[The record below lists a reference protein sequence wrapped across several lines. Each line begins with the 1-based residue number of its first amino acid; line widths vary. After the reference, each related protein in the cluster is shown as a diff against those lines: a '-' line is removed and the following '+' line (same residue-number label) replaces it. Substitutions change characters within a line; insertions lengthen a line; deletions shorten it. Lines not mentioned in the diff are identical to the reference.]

1 LNKTELNALIARTKP
16 LKLLVVEDDAQMREA
31 TVAFLDTFFDHI
43 YCANDG
49 VEALELLGNEEIDL
63 ILTDINMPRMSGLEF
78 ISKLREINCDLPIL
92 VLSAYTES
100 SYFLESIKYSVDG
113 YLLKPFD
120 MEQFFLL
127 LLKVVKRLEEK
138 QELLTYQKHLEE
150 MVAQKTKELEHRCL
164 HEYYTDL
171 PNSIMLHDD
180 LMSWKY
186 GYMLLLDM
194 SHFSVINKEY
204 GKEFANHVII
214 RTARVLEKHIHKNAK
229 LYKTESDRFAILL
242 RESSLKEVYL
252 YCDQIVSFFDNHNIG
267 IDDTELHLTFNIGV
281 DKVRADISDTLINC
295 EYALD
300 KSKELGSRHY
310 EVFSERTTA
319 FKDEKEAVKWLRL
332 TRELIMQEQ
341 IEPYFQPI
349 QDLKTGAIVKYEA
362 LARGF
367 YEGEVISPY
376 FFVGQAEKLGL
387 STALTRLMINKTFA
401 FFKDKTQE
409 FSINLTERDL
419 LEGYLIRF
427 LKQKMQQYNI
437 APERITFEILE
448 NITVAKNSKRI
459 TQKLNRLREIGFQ
472 IAVDDFGIENSNF
485 SRLLEINID
494 YIKIDGIFIRDL
506 KDNEKNRTITR
517 AIVNLAKTLGIKTVA
532 EYVEDE
538 EIYEL
543 IKECGIDYAQ
553 GYYVGKPEPQLL
565 DA

>member
-1 LNKTELNALIARTKP
+1 MNKTELNALIARTKP

-401 FFKDKTQE
+401 FFTDKTQE

-553 GYYVGKPEPQLL
+553 GYYVGKPKPYLL

>member
-1 LNKTELNALIARTKP
+1 MNKTELNALIARTKP

-401 FFKDKTQE
+401 FFTDKTQE